1 MPDFVLLPGE
11 LNLRFVRGDELTVPV
26 NIQRNVSGY
35 SWESYVYQSD
45 LVTTGGGVESLS
57 GIGATVTQPSI
68 TVTDAAAGS
77 MTVALSETQTNL
89 LSPSSTYRW
98 YLRWVAPGQ
107 ITRTIISGSVT
118 AVAP

>member
-1 MPDFVLLPGE
+1 
-11 LNLRFVRGDELTVPV
+11 
-26 NIQRNVSGY
+26 
-35 SWESYVYQSD
+35 
-45 LVTTGGGVESLS
+45 
-57 GIGATVTQPSI
+57 
-68 TVTDAAAGS
+68 